1 MTLVVGIIAK
11 DGIVLASDSRMTSG
25 ITSNDTIQKIF
36 KLNERSAVGVSGD
49 GTLGIHF
56 LEVITDELTFE
67 KGILN
72 LVEQIRVKG
81 KEKFND
87 YFEHLDPN
95 DRPILKLLIAGYT
108 KDNKP
113 KLYELSSND
122 NFVPR
127 PSSTGFD
134 CMGIPYFAEYLLN
147 RFYENEI
154 TMKQA
159 QILAAFCVQETSSQ
173 AHGVGGDIK
182 MASFSTSKTYSEL
195 TPTEI
200 NEIQKVC
207 GGLHV
212 LNKSKFYPEENQ

>member
-81 KEKFND
+81 KEKFDD
-87 YFEHLDPN
+87 YFGHQPPK
-95 DRPILKLLIAGYT
+95 DRPILRFLIAGYT

-147 RFYENEI
+147 RFYESEI
-154 TMKQA
+154 NVKQA

-173 AHGVGGDIK
+173 AHGVGGEIK
-182 MASFSTSKTYSEL
+182 MASFSTSKSYAEL
-195 TPTEI
+195 TPTEL

-207 GGLHV
+207 GSLHV
-212 LNKSKFYPEENQ
+212 MNKSKFYPEENQ